1 MIDEDL
7 LKCFNKINNNVDIL
21 FDEFVFHLTNDNI
34 SNEDFQLAYGKMQ
47 KLLLSIENL
56 KNKLNFLDELEIID
70 SHDKLLNKFIDWIY
84 NPPKDRYTFWYI
96 LKEKTYICR
105 YLKKDGVYF
114 NIQIFPKDKP
124 RNEFCLCISRNN
136 LYVLPM
142 DREEQYGYVESIK
155 DEYKKYI
162 NNFLDFIFKKI

>member
-56 KNKLNFLDELEIID
+56 KNKL
-70 SHDKLLNKFIDWIY
+70 KVM
-84 NPPKDRYTFWYI
+84 R
-96 LKEKTYICR
+96 LKYLVIKTA
-105 YLKKDGVYF
+105 
-114 NIQIFPKDKP
+114 
-124 RNEFCLCISRNN
+124 
-136 LYVLPM
+136 
-142 DREEQYGYVESIK
+142 
-155 DEYKKYI
+155 
-162 NNFLDFIFKKI
+162 

>member
-21 FDEFVFHLTNDNI
+21 FDEFVFHLTNDHI

-47 KLLLSIENL
+47 KLLVSIENL
-56 KNKLNFLDELEIID
+56 KNNLNGINELEIID

-84 NPPKDRYTFWYI
+84 NPPRDRYTFWYI

-105 YLKKDGVYF
+105 YLKKDDVSF
-114 NIQIFPKDKP
+114 NIQIFPKDKE
-124 RNEFCLCISRNN
+124 RNEFCLYVSRNN
-136 LYVLPM
+136 LYVLPIN
-142 DREEQYGYVESIK
+142 RFESIK
-155 DEYKKYI
+155 DDYKKYI
-162 NNFLDFIFKKI
+162 KTFLDFVFKKYEEIY